1 MEEVINME
9 ELMQAEELR
18 GSSPDD
24 FEKEL
29 IDQSIANMKS

>member
-18 GSSPDD
+18 GLNPED

-29 IDQSIANMKS
+29 IDQSILNAKN